1 MRFITVDELKDAVF
15 KLAKERGML
24 PYGVGRKQFYA
35 NTTKY
40 VKLPEYCR
48 LVIAALR
55 QKGADVEY
63 IRAKLMMVGINAAN
77 FMRRSNGKRY
87 NKKR

>member
-1 MRFITVDELKDAVF
+1 MRIIKVDELKDAVF

-24 PYGVGRKQFYA
+24 PYGVERKQFYA

-48 LVIAALR
+48 LVTAALR
-55 QKGADVEY
+55 QKGVNMD
-63 IRAKLMMVGINAAN
+63 IMRAKLMLVCNLSKEKYN
-77 FMRRSNGKRY
+77 NGKIQMDQE
-87 NKKR
+87 

>member
-1 MRFITVDELKDAVF
+1 MRIIKVDELKDAVF

-24 PYGVGRKQFYA
+24 PYVVGRKQFYA

-48 LVIAALR
+48 LVTAALR
-55 QKGADVEY
+55 QKGVDMD
-63 IRAKLMMVGINAAN
+63 IICL
-77 FMRRSNGKRY
+77 
-87 NKKR
+87 

>member
-1 MRFITVDELKDAVF
+1 MWSITIDELKDAVY

-24 PYGVGRKQFYA
+24 PYGVGRKQFFA

-48 LVIAALR
+48 LVTAALR
-55 QKGADVEY
+55 QKGVDMD
-63 IRAKLMMVGINAAN
+63 IMRAKLMLVCNLSKEKYNNGT
-77 FMRRSNGKRY
+77 RRHNGKRY
-87 NKKR
+87 

>member
-1 MRFITVDELKDAVF
+1 MWSITIDELKDAVY

-24 PYGVGRKQFYA
+24 PYGVGRKRFYA

-48 LVIAALR
+48 LVTAALR

-63 IRAKLMMVGINAAN
+63 IRAKLMMVGTNAAN
-77 FMRRSNGKRY
+77 FMRRHNGKR
-87 NKKR
+87 K

>member
-1 MRFITVDELKDAVF
+1 MRIITVDELKDAVF

-24 PYGVGRKQFYA
+24 PYGVGYERFYA

-48 LVIAALR
+48 LVISALR

-63 IRAKLMMVGINAAN
+63 IREKLMMVGTNAAN
-77 FMRRSNGKRY
+77 FMRRHNGKRY
-87 NKKR
+87 